1 VACTTVAA
9 EDVGNMGG
17 AADLGRVWQRGGEE
31 ATTGWKVP
39 TAVNRKRRPAACRGE
54 QVDG

>member
-1 VACTTVAA
+1 
-9 EDVGNMGG
+9 MGG